1 MARPIDPKTRSYRY
15 FAELVAYLGRLTTS
29 MEVDDCGDAKLA
41 KATVQAASVLRE
53 LAVKHLERIRKTNPD
68 IAEKLKK
75 FYTDRPVPKG
85 KK

>member
-29 MEVDDCGDAKLA
+29 MEVDDCGDAELA
-41 KATVQAASVLRE
+41 RATVQAASGLRE
-53 LAVKHLERIRKTNPD
+53 LAVKHLERIRKNNPD
-68 IAEKLKK
+68 IAKSLKK
-75 FYTDRPVPKG
+75 FYNERPIPKG